1 MAKKKLVKFK
11 VSSAN
16 WSLNIDVDR
25 EIFDDADVEAC
36 TRALEIKAKNN
47 DVENFLVNPVILC
60 KQIKPLSKE
69 PKYINTYKVLI
80 NAGMPKRAEHLRRV
94 FQSASDVDLALEPI
108 SASIKH
114 D

>member
-1 MAKKKLVKFK
+1 MQKKKLVKFN

-16 WSLNIDVDR
+16 WSLNIDVDP
-25 EIFDDADVEAC
+25 EIFHDTYVEAC
-36 TRALEIKAKNN
+36 TRALEIKSKEKET
-47 DVENFLVNPVILC
+47 ENFLVNPVIFC
-60 KQIKPLSKE
+60 KQIKPSAKE

-80 NAGMPKRAEHLRRV
+80 NASMTKRAEHLRKI
-94 FQSASDVDLALEPI
+94 FQSAADVDLALEPI